1 MPDPRNPR
9 DSTRA
14 RRITFQTHRQF
25 DAIGHAYM
33 ICHCG
38 RGLRPSC
45 GQKIDPVRDR
55 WRAHHNVP
63 WAEGGEDT
71 PDNLFPILE
80 LCDVEATAP
89 EDAARIA
96 KNKRIQD
103 KRSGVLKSKHP
114 MPGSRNHPSGLR
126 KRMSGKVDRW

>member
-1 MPDPRNPR
+1 MARPEPR

-25 DAIGHAYM
+25 DEVGRAYM

-45 GQKIDPVRDR
+45 GQRIDPVRDR
-55 WRAHHNVP
+55 WRAHHNIT

-71 PDNLFPILE
+71 PANLFPILTK
-80 LCDVEATAP
+80 CDVETTAP
-89 EDAARIA
+89 EDTARIA
-96 KNKRIQD
+96 KNKAIQD
-103 KRSGVLKSKHP
+103 RRSGVKKSSRP
-114 MPGSRNHPSGLR
+114 MMGARAHPSRLR
-126 KRMSGKVDRW
+126 KKMDGTITKW